1 MNRLISYFLCQNN
14 NFTSA
19 KLRPKFRNNY
29 ESWLET
35 VNKNDLIIRQ
45 TAKSLYKYGLLSKSG
60 RFLVITADSQNRTDF
75 VQKSD
80 GPTWHHG
87 IYQRFNKPICCQF
100 TANLNTI
107 ALLSFS
113 I

>member
-75 VQKSD
+75 VKNLTDQLGTMVYTSVL
-80 GPTWHHG
+80 T
-87 IYQRFNKPICCQF
+87 NQF
-100 TANLNTI
+100 VANLQPI
-107 ALLSFS
+107 
-113 I
+113 